1 MPGPTSP
8 PIKPVAISIG
18 LLLAAAGA
26 ATAQA
31 QTTVTRQITREP
43 VETTIIQNPNGT
55 AVTQR
60 ILTPGPDFTTMPPP
74 NYVAPPLGGNA
85 LAPDYV
91 EPLDTVTT
99 RRVVVNP
106 VPAPVPPRTVGVA
119 PRARSE
125 RVVTERRSAPRTVTR
140 TVTRTVVLP
149 PPPLDAPLAL
159 SVAERQAIYTG
170 ITRREL
176 YYPAPAPAYPPVV
189 AQTEVAPADYPLR
202 AIYPSDSY
210 AYRDYAY
217 RDYAYRPDYYRDRY
231 VYHWDGV
238 PLVIGGR
245 MPASVALYGVPDWLA
260 ARIPSARPYSFA
272 RLDDRVY
279 LVDPVTSIIVAE
291 IAP

>member
-1 MPGPTSP
+1 MPA
-8 PIKPVAISIG
+8 PIKPLIAVVFG
-18 LLLAAAGA
+18 LSLAAAGA

-31 QTTVTRQITREP
+31 QSTVTRQITREP
-43 VETTIIQNPNGT
+43 VETVIIRNPNGT
-55 AVTQR
+55 AVTRR
-60 ILTPGPDFTTMPPP
+60 ILTPEPGFTTMPPP
-74 NYVAPPLGGNA
+74 NYVAPPLGGDA

-91 EPLDTVTT
+91 EPLETVTT

-106 VPAPVPPRTVGVA
+106 APQPAPTSTVGVA

-125 RVVTERRSAPRTVTR
+125 RVVTERRNAPRTVTR

-176 YYPAPAPAYPPVV
+176 YYPAPAPV
-189 AQTEVAPADYPLR
+189 EVAPADYPLR

-217 RDYAYRPDYYRDRY
+217 RDYAYRPDYYRERY

-238 PLVIGGR
+238 PLVIGAR

-279 LVDPVTSIIVAE
+279 LVDPATSIIVAE